1 MMASVTEVSRT
12 VKQPYGGFI
21 KPSQFTTVKFDNVGE
36 LAQTENLAPATVGM
50 VVDYMTRYMMGAKRT
65 KAFEIS
71 CMGAIFAEK
80 LGYKN
85 AVADAKKL
93 LKKIEGLDDE
103 SIAAACKMVW
113 FDAYYRVPIWA
124 KQHQNDEK
132 NSADAQTIS
141 NIRIMVERSL
151 SFWEKYGPIVKD
163 GFTFEP
169 ATELKEEELKEA
181 IKSGY
186 YGGYTPTVSRGDGD
200 YLSRDTLWDFKV
212 SKRKL
217 SSKVTLQVLIYWIMG
232 LHSGQTEFKNIKNLG
247 VFNPRLNIV
256 YTLAVSEIPSE
267 VIKTVENDVIGY
279 EKAPLLQLTEEK
291 EQVSRRNS
299 IKYKKGDIVQHG
311 VFGRGQVEKVLDTSD
326 DQILTVR
333 YDKVGVKKTM
343 ANFAPLT
350 KITEE

>member
-1 MMASVTEVSRT
+1 MASVTEVSRT

-212 SKRKL
+212 S
-217 SSKVTLQVLIYWIMG
+217 
-232 LHSGQTEFKNIKNLG
+232 
-247 VFNPRLNIV
+247 
-256 YTLAVSEIPSE
+256 
-267 VIKTVENDVIGY
+267 
-279 EKAPLLQLTEEK
+279 
-291 EQVSRRNS
+291 

-333 YDKVGVKKTM
+333 FEKVGIKKTM